1 MQHIC
6 TETHDF
12 DFTNKHRR
20 HSGRRTKSP
29 AVGPPI
35 LAVGPPFT
43 HNTGRTAHSGG
54 RTAPPELNQKSS
66 LENPKPSGIFNRIE
80 LLTGGSKNYETKCS
94 RITLPSY
101 TLYFWPRANLTK
113 IKVPVRPPA
122 NGRSDRQHP
131 NQNALGGLTATMAGQ
146 TASYL
151 TAAQTFRKRVFS
163 QTNNAI
169 ANCHI
174 ILRSCA
180 YPHDIHNLP
189 LDEHI
194 GN

>member
-1 MQHIC
+1 
-6 TETHDF
+6 
-12 DFTNKHRR
+12 
-20 HSGRRTKSP
+20 
-29 AVGPPI
+29 PPD
-35 LAVGPPFT
+35 
-43 HNTGRTAHSGG
+43 
-54 RTAPPELNQKSS
+54 
-66 LENPKPSGIFNRIE
+66 
-80 LLTGGSKNYETKCS
+80 
-94 RITLPSY
+94 
-101 TLYFWPRANLTK
+101 W
-113 IKVPVRPPA
+113 PVRPPA
-122 NGRSDRQHP
+122 TKP
-131 NQNALGGLTATMAGQ
+131 ENQNALGGLTATMAGQ

-194 GN
+194 GNYPENEFKGLSMKILAVFA